1 MVAQYCQQEKRI
13 LNQFFIYNL
22 FILNEFS
29 VVFVIFNFFLQL
41 KTLYFKEQKFII
53 KTLKCFRKYFDP

>member
-22 FILNEFS
+22 SILNEFS
-29 VVFVIFNFFLQL
+29 VVFMIFNFFLQL

-53 KTLKCFRKYFDP
+53 KTLKCFRKYFDR

>member
-29 VVFVIFNFFLQL
+29 VVFMIFNFFLQL

-53 KTLKCFRKYFDP
+53 KTLKCFRKYFDR